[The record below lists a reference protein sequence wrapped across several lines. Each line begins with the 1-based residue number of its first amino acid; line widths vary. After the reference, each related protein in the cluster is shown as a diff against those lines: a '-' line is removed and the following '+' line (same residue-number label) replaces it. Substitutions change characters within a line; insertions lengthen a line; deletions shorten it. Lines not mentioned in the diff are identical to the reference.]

1 MKFTASVT
9 LFALISVQ
17 ALAQVGGA
25 EPQSSSDTKEQNK
38 TLSFGARAG
47 VSAALAMGEFRTTC
61 NCIYEEG
68 SGVGPFAGLTAEYVL
83 DSEWSIVLT
92 AAWSALNPT
101 YTVETTQKEFVQ
113 SGEAIDVTTE
123 RKADVKLTYASLIV
137 AGKWSTGVGGL
148 FVTAGPSFGI
158 LLNDHIDEVERK
170 KTPGYIFLNTN
181 TNEKR
186 IQEGSLDA
194 LFTKSTMRFAVH
206 AGVGYDLTLEPLTLS
221 PMIAYEFPFTSIV
234 KEQSR
239 WKLASLQGW
248 IEVKIA
254 LW

>member
-1 MKFTASVT
+1 MS
-9 LFALISVQ
+9 IQ
-17 ALAQVGGA
+17 AIAQVGGA
-25 EPQSSSDTKEQNK
+25 EPQSFSETMEQSK
-38 TLSFGARAG
+38 VLSFGMRAG
-47 VSAALAMGEFRTTC
+47 VNVALAMGKFHTTC

-68 SGVGPFAGLTAEYVL
+68 RGVGPFAGLTAEYVL

-92 AAWSALNPT
+92 VAWSALNPT
-101 YTVETTQKEFVQ
+101 YTVETIQKEFVQ

-123 RKADVKLTYASLIV
+123 RKADVKLTYASLVV

-148 FVTAGPSFGI
+148 FVTAGPAFGI
-158 LLNDHIDEVERK
+158 LLNDYIEEVERI

-186 IQEGSLDA
+186 IQDGSLDA

-206 AGVGYDLTLEPLTLS
+206 AGVGYDFKLEPVTLS

-234 KEQSR
+234 EEQSR
-239 WKLASLQGW
+239 WKIASLQGW
-248 IEVKIA
+248 FEAKIA